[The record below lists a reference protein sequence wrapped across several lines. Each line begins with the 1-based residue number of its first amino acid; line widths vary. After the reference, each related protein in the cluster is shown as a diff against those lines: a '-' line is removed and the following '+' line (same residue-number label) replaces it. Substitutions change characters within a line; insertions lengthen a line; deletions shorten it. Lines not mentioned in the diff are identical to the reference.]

1 MINKSKRMKNN
12 NKKKIIKINSNN
24 NKINKMETMK
34 INNKWSINKVK
45 VKIKQKR
52 HIFYNNNFL
61 NNK

>member
-1 MINKSKRMKNN
+1 MKNN

>member
-1 MINKSKRMKNN
+1 MIKKN
-12 NKKKIIKINSNN
+12 NKKEIIKNNSNN
-24 NKINKMETMK
+24 NKINKMKTMK